1 MDYIEVKVTCAGDA
15 CELLAEELAEL
26 TGGCQIDDPR
36 TLDDFLN
43 APVKRWDYIEQQLL
57 DNPVREPSLRFF
69 LSADE
74 EGARILEE
82 VRTILAGIKEQDEF
96 GFYGSLEMEVSEAQS
111 QDWENNWKQYYK
123 PFCVGNRLFVCPS
136 WEEAE
141 THAGR
146 TLLTMDPASSFGT
159 GSPATTR
166 MCMEQ
171 LDALQLDDANI
182 LDVGCGS
189 GILACT
195 ALLLGGKHALACD
208 IEENAMVVT
217 KENMEKNDVA
227 PARYTTRC
235 GDLLSDPVLADE
247 LQSKGPYDVI
257 LANIVADVL
266 MAMRDY
272 LLRWVKAD
280 GRIILSGIIAERA
293 AEVRASFEAGGAE
306 IVETRSR
313 DGWVMYCVKRK

>member
-82 VRTILAGIKEQDEF
+82 VRTILTGIKEQDEF

-141 THAGR
+141 TPAGR

-159 GSPATTR
+159 GSQAPLRPSDLPLCSRMTRIRAIATRTR
-166 MCMEQ
+166 ATDRMICITSFIFTCLHIQPYSIKCQ
-171 LDALQLDDANI
+171 L
-182 LDVGCGS
+182 
-189 GILACT
+189 T
-195 ALLLGGKHALACD
+195 AL
-208 IEENAMVVT
+208 
-217 KENMEKNDVA
+217 
-227 PARYTTRC
+227 
-235 GDLLSDPVLADE
+235 
-247 LQSKGPYDVI
+247 
-257 LANIVADVL
+257 
-266 MAMRDY
+266 
-272 LLRWVKAD
+272 
-280 GRIILSGIIAERA
+280 
-293 AEVRASFEAGGAE
+293 
-306 IVETRSR
+306 
-313 DGWVMYCVKRK
+313 